1 MQVLLTKNLQNLYV
15 LHCVLQRG
23 VTMSTTMSVKIPED
37 LRKKM
42 RKLNDQVEWSKEI
55 REYIMR
61 RIREI
66 ESKTRLDEAHK
77 LIESTSGVPEGTAVQ
92 TVREDRES
100 H

>member
-1 MQVLLTKNLQNLYV
+1 
-15 LHCVLQRG
+15 
-23 VTMSTTMSVKIPED
+23 MSLKIPED

-42 RKLNDQVEWSKEI
+42 KMLNDQVEWSKEI

-66 ESKTRLDEAHK
+66 ESKHTLEEVHK
-77 LIESTSGVPEGTAVQ
+77 IIESTSGVPEGTALQ

>member
-1 MQVLLTKNLQNLYV
+1 
-15 LHCVLQRG
+15 
-23 VTMSTTMSVKIPED
+23 MSTTMSIKIPED

-42 RKLNDQVEWSKEI
+42 RKLKDQVEWSKEI
-55 REYIMR
+55 REYIQR

-66 ESKTRLDEAHK
+66 ESKRTIEEVHK
-77 LIESTSGVPEGTAVQ
+77 MIESTSGVPEGTALQ